1 MINSLT
7 WQVKTNR
14 EEATLVIKIRDI
26 NDHAPKFADCDSYS
40 RVFKVEEQKPAG
52 TPVILVEAKDLDK
65 GENGE
70 VEYEVLAHMK
80 RRTVSLALAISFDR
94 N

>member
-1 MINSLT
+1 M
-7 WQVKTNR
+7 
-14 EEATLVIKIRDI
+14 
-26 NDHAPKFADCDSYS
+26 
-40 RVFKVEEQKPAG
+40 FKVEEQKPAG

-80 RRTVSLALAISFDR
+80 RPHEEEDR
-94 N
+94 ESGPGYKFRS

>member
-1 MINSLT
+1 
-7 WQVKTNR
+7 
-14 EEATLVIKIRDI
+14 
-26 NDHAPKFADCDSYS
+26 
-40 RVFKVEEQKPAG
+40 VFKVEEQKPAG

-80 RRTVSLALAISFDR
+80 RPHEEEDR
-94 N
+94 ESGPGYKFRS